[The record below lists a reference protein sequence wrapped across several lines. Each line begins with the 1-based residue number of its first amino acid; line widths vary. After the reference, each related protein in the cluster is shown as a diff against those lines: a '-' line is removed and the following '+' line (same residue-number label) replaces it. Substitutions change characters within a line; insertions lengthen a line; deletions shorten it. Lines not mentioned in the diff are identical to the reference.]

1 MIPRRT
7 LISAGCASLLL
18 ASVVSLSA
26 TIGVAPAAA
35 SPPATYVATS
45 GVNSPS
51 CGSMHQPCQTIS
63 YALGLTQAGGTI
75 EVAPGTYNEQLVI
88 SRPVSIIGAG
98 PAQTVIEPSSLPTT
112 AADTDS
118 NIPELA
124 VVDVTAGTMWASL
137 QGLTIDGSAAST
149 QFSGCGQDF
158 VGIYYQDASGSLDDV
173 DVTNIELPTALFG
186 CQDGQGIYVATD
198 SGSATPSNVT
208 MSDVFVNSYDKNG
221 ITCDDIGT
229 ICSIENSQVTGIGP
243 TPLIAQ
249 NGIQIWG
256 SSASIV
262 NDMVSGNSY
271 TNPYYP
277 SDFYSAVGILVINAS
292 GLTVTG
298 NRISANDDNVYALED
313 ASYTPQGTPR
323 NWVISN
329 NDASDAISNPAV
341 PFGNGLG
348 DGIDVDSTSTSVS
361 VNNNTVTNDPEFGI
375 ALYGV
380 SNASVGANNAHDDGD
395 GLYVGGPGS
404 VGTTSEH
411 DSIDFNV
418 ATNDQTDGIFADTD
432 TSADSFMGN
441 FATGAGTSDVVD
453 SSTGSGTAGTANT
466 WIGTTCVSSTPNGL
480 CSSNFHRGFPLPPH
494 HIVPPRFPFWHG
506 PHGFHR

>member
-1 MIPRRT
+1 
-7 LISAGCASLLL
+7 
-18 ASVVSLSA
+18 
-26 TIGVAPAAA
+26 
-35 SPPATYVATS
+35 
-45 GVNSPS
+45 
-51 CGSMHQPCQTIS
+51 
-63 YALGLTQAGGTI
+63 
-75 EVAPGTYNEQLVI
+75 
-88 SRPVSIIGAG
+88 
-98 PAQTVIEPSSLPTT
+98 
-112 AADTDS
+112 
-118 NIPELA
+118 
-124 VVDVTAGTMWASL
+124 
-137 QGLTIDGSAAST
+137 
-149 QFSGCGQDF
+149 
-158 VGIYYQDASGSLDDV
+158 
-173 DVTNIELPTALFG
+173 
-186 CQDGQGIYVATD
+186 
-198 SGSATPSNVT
+198 
-208 MSDVFVNSYDKNG
+208 
-221 ITCDDIGT
+221 
-229 ICSIENSQVTGIGP
+229 
-243 TPLIAQ
+243 
-249 NGIQIWG
+249 
-256 SSASIV
+256 
-262 NDMVSGNSY
+262 
-271 TNPYYP
+271 
-277 SDFYSAVGILVINAS
+277 VINAS

-313 ASYTPQGTPR
+313 ASYTPQATPR

-432 TSADSFMGN
+432 TSADFFMGN

-453 SSTGSGTAGTANT
+453 SSTGTGTAGTANT
-466 WIGTTCVSSTPNGL
+466 WVGTTCVSSTPNGL
-480 CSSNFHRGFPLPPH
+480 CSSSFHRGFPLPPH